1 MLFIENICYQAED
14 FLFFFADLNLVTIYF
29 VFLLIF
35 FYFFCCF
42 FVLCR
47 KLVNSIILAINGR
60 EQR

>member
-1 MLFIENICYQAED
+1 MLFIENLCYQSKD

-29 VFLLIF
+29 VFFLLIF
-35 FYFFCCF
+35 IFFF

-60 EQR
+60 KQR